1 MLLRAFPPSSRGLL
15 GIHVT
20 GAEGRAMERRGRKE
34 DGPNALISTTFSISF
49 LQRWLRDEL
58 EREGAGLEERQGS
71 AAAALSSTYS

>member
-20 GAEGRAMERRGRKE
+20 GAEGRAKE